1 MPILKKRTLAYDEIK
16 SICKF
21 VTTEDGITKLI
32 KTAKGVFF
40 MVY

>member
-21 VTTEDGITKLI
+21 VTEDGVTKLI
-32 KTAKGVFF
+32 KAAKGVFF